1 MPNKTKG
8 IYFALLTAC
17 ISGVSIFLNKFA
29 VGAVTPPLYF
39 TAIKNSA
46 VAVLIISVVL
56 ASGKWKEIKKI
67 SKRET
72 KYLLLIGLIGGSL
85 PFYLYF
91 TGLSLIPA
99 VNSAII
105 HKTLIVWV
113 SLVAVPLLKEKIG
126 KLQALGVF
134 LIFAGN
140 IFIGGFEGFEFS
152 KGELLVLI
160 ATILWAAE
168 TILAKKVLSNV
179 SAEITA
185 LFRMGLGSA
194 ILMVMML
201 IFVPNALQKTISLA
215 PQQLFWISL
224 TILTLT
230 GYVLG
235 WYKALKNAPA
245 ITVTSILALS
255 TLITNSLSA
264 IFITH
269 SWNITLALQTV
280 MIISGILLI
289 VYSNKNKSINASLET
304 A

>member
-140 IFIGGFEGFEFS
+140 ILIGGFEGFEFS
-152 KGELLVLI
+152 KGELLVLL

-194 ILMVMML
+194 ILMAMML

>member
-140 IFIGGFEGFEFS
+140 ILIGGFEGFEFS

-194 ILMVMML
+194 ILMAMML
-201 IFVPNALQKTISLA
+201 IFVPNALQKTISLV

-230 GYVLG
+230 SYVLG

-264 IFITH
+264 IFLTH

>member
-168 TILAKKVLSNV
+168 TILAKKVLSGV

>member
-46 VAVLIISVVL
+46 VAVLIISIVL

-140 IFIGGFEGFEFS
+140 ILIGGFEGFEFS
-152 KGELLVLI
+152 KGELLVLL

-194 ILMVMML
+194 ILMAMML
-201 IFVPNALQKTISLA
+201 IFVPNALQKTISLV

-264 IFITH
+264 IFLTH